1 MKSLIAP
8 SLRKL
13 QKHLLRDNLNGKTIL
28 HYTGS
33 MFGIGCRISDL
44 GTIQRIVKLKQRDD
58 KSGFIALVPDIRW
71 FDDAGIHIP
80 ERLKPLLDQYWPG
93 NLTAVFHCSHPMFEN
108 IQVNGKVAFRV
119 PNDDLL
125 RIFIEMLE
133 EPIVS
138 TSVNISTLPAEND
151 MGRLSSF
158 YASWFD
164 FAVYPAPRTIS
175 DEPKPSTIIEY
186 LSSNDPANPE
196 GVTRIKCLREG
207 SIPFYGIKKS
217 FEMPMV
223 TFVCTA
229 NICRSPIAE
238 KLFNKLARVRK
249 MNIVADSCGLIEGGH
264 MISANSMQLLMEQG
278 IEEAQSHVSKQI
290 TPEIVSESWLLLT
303 MEERQRDFIREKEPN
318 SIHKIMTLNEIVGEI
333 GDIKDPYGSELDN
346 YRQTY
351 LLIEDRVN
359 RLLDMIN
366 NKTLTLK
373 PGSGK

>member
-13 QKHLLRDNLNGKTIL
+13 QKHLSKDDMSGKTIL

-33 MFGIGCRISDL
+33 MFGIGCKVSDAE
-44 GTIQRIVKLKQRDD
+44 TIRRIVKLKQRDD
-58 KSGFIALVPDIRW
+58 NSGFIALVPDIRW
-71 FDDAGIHIP
+71 FDDAEVHIP
-80 ERLKPLLDQYWPG
+80 ERLKPLLEQYWPG
-93 NLTAVFHCSHPMFEN
+93 NLTAVFRCDHPMFDKLR
-108 IQVNGKVAFRV
+108 VNGKVAFRV

-125 RIFIEMLE
+125 RVFIEMLD

-151 MGRLSSF
+151 LGRLNSF
-158 YASWFD
+158 YATWFD
-164 FAVYPAPRTIS
+164 FAIYPSPRTIS
-175 DEPKPSTIIEY
+175 DEPKASTIIEY

-196 GVTRIKCLREG
+196 GVARVKCLREG

-217 FEMPMV
+217 FEMPTV

-238 KLFNKLARVRK
+238 KLFNKLARERRINV
-249 MNIVADSCGLIEGGH
+249 VADSCGLIEGGH

-278 IEEAQSHVSKQI
+278 IEEAQSHMSKQI

-318 SIHKIMTLNEIVGEI
+318 SSHKVMTLNEIVGES

-346 YRQTY
+346 YRKTFI
-351 LLIEDRVN
+351 LIEERVN
-359 RLLDMIN
+359 RLLDMIQ
-366 NKTLTLK
+366 NKAITLK